1 MNAMKKNISIL
12 MLILLCLSSCKDFLE
27 EENRQSLTDSTFF
40 SDPKSMDQLL
50 ANVYFRARTA
60 TTLYDLNY
68 LGTDIYTRGAI
79 VAGINDLN
87 DYVNL
92 QPFNGAVSSFWN
104 SYYALIA
111 ATNTAIDRSSEI
123 ENLSESIRTRS
134 IGEAKF
140 FRAFA
145 YFNLVEQY
153 GGVPLILNEV
163 RSAQSDFS
171 RVDES
176 AVYVQILNDLNDAL
190 AGVDEN
196 PTVYGKVSKDAVR
209 HLKAKVL
216 LTKGYKSFKAT
227 NDFAEAASLAE
238 EVIAK
243 HPLATNLGS
252 LFSKAGQRNSEV
264 IFALLYGSNPVSRGV
279 GNNRH
284 LLFKFIYDIYPGMTR
299 STLYHR
305 GLGSAPTPFFFS
317 LFESGDER
325 ENVTLRRTMLA
336 EVPNSERGISVGDT
350 VIHFP
355 KTVWSASTIAEKKY
369 VVINPGNY
377 FTPNGIT
384 QVQYPMFRKF
394 DDPGVPYTNPGID
407 PEGERDAIIMRS
419 GETRLI
425 AAEAYL
431 NLGDNAKA
439 AAHLNTLRRRASLSN
454 DYTPAQVTIDVI
466 LNESAKEL
474 AGESNR
480 WADLKRSGKLIERA
494 QAHNP
499 HVALNNSLRPHHL
512 LRPIPNREVE
522 ISDGKIAQNPGY

>member
-1 MNAMKKNISIL
+1 MKNYIVIFL
-12 MLILLCLSSCKDFLE
+12 FAILCLSSCKDFLE
-27 EENRQSLTDSTFF
+27 EENRQSLTDGSFF

-50 ANVYFRARTA
+50 ANVYFRARSA
-60 TTLYDLNY
+60 TTSYDLY
-68 LGTDIYTRGAI
+68 QQGTDVYTRGAI

-92 QPFNGAVSSFWN
+92 QPFNGAVSSFWTN
-104 SYYALIA
+104 YYAVIA
-111 ATNTAIDRSSEI
+111 AANTAIGRSEGI
-123 ENLSESIRTRS
+123 EGLTEAVKKRS
-134 IGEAKF
+134 IGESKF

-171 RVDES
+171 RAEES
-176 AVYVQILNDLNDAL
+176 VVYTQILNDLDDAL
-190 AGVDEN
+190 ASVEEN
-196 PTVYGKVSKDAVR
+196 PSVYGRVSTSAVR

-216 LTKGYKSFKAT
+216 LTRGYKSFKST
-227 NDFAEAASLAE
+227 NDFSEAASLAE
-238 EVIAK
+238 DVIAK
-243 HPLATNLGS
+243 HPLASDLGL
-252 LFSKAGQRNSEV
+252 LFSKQGQRNNEV
-264 IFALLYGSNPVSRGV
+264 ILALLYGSNPVSRGV

-305 GLGSAPTPFFFS
+305 GLGPAPTPFFFS
-317 LFESGDER
+317 LFEDGDAR
-325 ENVTLRRTMLA
+325 EGVTLRRTLLA
-336 EVPNSERGISVGDT
+336 EVPNEERGINVGDT

-355 KTVWSASTIAEKKY
+355 KTPWSAATIAGKKY
-369 VVINPGNY
+369 TVVNPGDY

-419 GETRLI
+419 GETRLL

-431 NLGDNAKA
+431 NLGDNTKA
-439 AAHLNTLRRRASLSN
+439 ASHINALRRRAGLCN
-454 DYTPAQVTIDVI
+454 DYAPQQVTIDLI
-466 LNESAKEL
+466 LDESAKEL
-474 AGESNR
+474 AGENNR
-480 WADLKRSGKLIERA
+480 WADLKRTGKLLERA
-494 QAHNP
+494 LAHNP
-499 HVALNNSLRPHHL
+499 HVALNNAIRPHHL
-512 LRPIPNREVE
+512 LRPVPNSEVE
-522 ISDGKIAQNPGY
+522 VSAGKITQNPGY